1 MLAGAA
7 SFDAPLSEAVCASEP
22 PSAMLQ
28 SVEGGTA
35 RAAASVASGMLAGA
49 ASFDGPLSVTSAID
63 VTSGIAVGTELSC
76 DAPSG
81 EAAHASK
88 LLSEMLLSMVGETA
102 EATVNMTS
110 GIAVGA
116 ELSCDAPSGE
126 AARASELLG
135 EMLLSTVGETAKAL
149 SSILVSHEPP
159 WIEPKPSEPPSSEL
173 SLSEQRRSDLLPIE
187 APLRALRP
195 SELPTGELSSAEQES
210 SSDAPSGEAICDFEL
225 PTELPSSAKVEI
237 VEAAASEAGGKL
249 RSHEPKSER
258 RIASSSVEA
267 PSAASAAAV
276 LLSALGLLQSV
287 VGEAASVPPASER
300 SEVITSRRVE
310 PSSSVSCVVSSLSI
324 ELRSHE
330 PKSDRSIASSS
341 VEAICVGSAAAELLS
356 EPVLSQSMAGKAA
369 EAAVSVVRDM
379 LSSVPPA
386 SERAEAIASRGVEP
400 SSTASCVAS
409 QLSIELQGEASETAK
424 AAVSEV
430 SGTLRSHE
438 PKSEKSFASSSVEA
452 PCVSSAAAEL
462 LSALSL
468 LSELSLSVSP
478 SELPLGGPPSEPPLV
493 RSDAP
498 LDEAARASELLNAML
513 LSAMGE
519 AAEAAVDVR
528 SGVASSVEAPSVAST
543 AVVLQSV
550 ASVARGALS
559 NVAPLSFERV
569 KAADVTASGSSERV
583 EQHCNSSLRC
593 EQMTVVLEGAV
604 APPTRVLVQWLS
616 VKPSLRVRAS
626 RHEPADSELVVGVPS
641 ELLLSAPLLL
651 GEEPSSDSP
660 SELPSCELP
669 SALVLLSTSPPSKL
683 PLSESSTER
692 TLSVLPSAL
701 ALLSTSLPSD
711 LPLSESSTVP
721 MLSVLPSSLAL
732 LSKSPPSEQPSS
744 VLPSAL
750 KVSGCESVCEI
761 EP

>member
-1 MLAGAA
+1 M
-7 SFDAPLSEAVCASEP
+7 
-22 PSAMLQ
+22 
-28 SVEGGTA
+28 
-35 RAAASVASGMLAGA
+35 
-49 ASFDGPLSVTSAID
+49 
-63 VTSGIAVGTELSC
+63 
-76 DAPSG
+76 G
-81 EAAHASK
+81 EA
-88 LLSEMLLSMVGETA
+88 T
-102 EATVNMTS
+102 
-110 GIAVGA
+110 
-116 ELSCDAPSGE
+116 
-126 AARASELLG
+126 
-135 EMLLSTVGETAKAL
+135 
-149 SSILVSHEPP
+149 
-159 WIEPKPSEPPSSEL
+159 
-173 SLSEQRRSDLLPIE
+173 
-187 APLRALRP
+187 
-195 SELPTGELSSAEQES
+195 
-210 SSDAPSGEAICDFEL
+210 
-225 PTELPSSAKVEI
+225 
-237 VEAAASEAGGKL
+237 
-249 RSHEPKSER
+249 
-258 RIASSSVEA
+258 
-267 PSAASAAAV
+267 
-276 LLSALGLLQSV
+276 
-287 VGEAASVPPASER
+287 
-300 SEVITSRRVE
+300 
-310 PSSSVSCVVSSLSI
+310 
-324 ELRSHE
+324 
-330 PKSDRSIASSS
+330 
-341 VEAICVGSAAAELLS
+341 
-356 EPVLSQSMAGKAA
+356 
-369 EAAVSVVRDM
+369 
-379 LSSVPPA
+379 
-386 SERAEAIASRGVEP
+386 
-400 SSTASCVAS
+400 
-409 QLSIELQGEASETAK
+409 
-424 AAVSEV
+424 
-430 SGTLRSHE
+430 
-438 PKSEKSFASSSVEA
+438 
-452 PCVSSAAAEL
+452 
-462 LSALSL
+462 
-468 LSELSLSVSP
+468 
-478 SELPLGGPPSEPPLV
+478 
-493 RSDAP
+493 
-498 LDEAARASELLNAML
+498 RASELLNAML